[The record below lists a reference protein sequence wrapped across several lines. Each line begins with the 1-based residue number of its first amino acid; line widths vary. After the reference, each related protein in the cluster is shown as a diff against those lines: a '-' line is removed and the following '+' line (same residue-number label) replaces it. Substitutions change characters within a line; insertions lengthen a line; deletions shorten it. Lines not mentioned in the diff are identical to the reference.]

1 MRVIAAPNPHF
12 PPQPDAL
19 ALADVRI
26 EGLDELTVALIES
39 LG

>member
-1 MRVIAAPNPHF
+1 MIAAPNPHF

-26 EGLDELTVALIES
+26 DGLDELTVELVEGLDA
-39 LG
+39 